1 MAPQQ
6 KTRGRVIRQAVELL
20 DIYPTLTEL
29 CGLPKPDGLA
39 GQSLARQL
47 NQPEPVKN
55 FALSQFPRP
64 VNYNFKSAPPK
75 SMGYSIRDDRYR
87 LTQWIDFANGKVLA
101 EEFYNY
107 TLPWPE
113 SKNLID
119 HPQSTTPVARLRLK
133 LEAFVKARP

>member
-1 MAPQQ
+1 MRYDSSQCAAPWE
-6 KTRGRVIRQAVELL
+6 AVELL

-29 CGLPKPDGLA
+29 CGLLKPDGLA

-47 NQPEPVKN
+47 DHPEPTKN

-64 VNYNFKSAPPK
+64 VDYNFKSAPPK

-87 LTQWIDFANGKVLA
+87 LTQWIDFASGKVLA
-101 EEFYNY
+101 EEFYDY
-107 TLPWPE
+107 TVPRPE

-119 HPQSTTPVARLRLK
+119 HPRCEAT
-133 LEAFVKARP
+133 LEAGSLCQGAAIEIT